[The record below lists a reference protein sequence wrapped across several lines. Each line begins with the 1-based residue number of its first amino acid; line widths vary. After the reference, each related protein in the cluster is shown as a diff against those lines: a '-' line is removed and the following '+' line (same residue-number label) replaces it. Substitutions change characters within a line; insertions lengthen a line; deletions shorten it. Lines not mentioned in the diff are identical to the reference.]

1 VKPFIIAYV
10 SVTVAF
16 LALDGLWLGLIAK
29 HFYAQQLGDLMRRDF
44 LVLPAILFYL
54 IYSAGL
60 VWFAVLPVVS
70 GSSLLV
76 VSLNGAFLGL
86 IAYGTYNMTNLATL
100 NNWPTF
106 MTAVDLTWGTVMS
119 GLIALFA
126 ASVVRH
132 FV

>member
-1 VKPFIIAYV
+1 VKPYIIAYV

-29 HFYAQQLGDLMRRDF
+29 QFYAQQLGDLMRRDF
-44 LVLPAILFYL
+44 LLVPALLFYL

-60 VWFAVLPVVS
+60 VWFAVMPVLS
-70 GSSLLV
+70 GSSLLAV
-76 VSLNGAFLGL
+76 GLSGAFLGL

-100 NNWPTF
+100 NNWPAY
-106 MTAVDLTWGTVMS
+106 MTLVDMTWGTVMS

-126 ASVVRH
+126 AYVVRH
-132 FV
+132 FM